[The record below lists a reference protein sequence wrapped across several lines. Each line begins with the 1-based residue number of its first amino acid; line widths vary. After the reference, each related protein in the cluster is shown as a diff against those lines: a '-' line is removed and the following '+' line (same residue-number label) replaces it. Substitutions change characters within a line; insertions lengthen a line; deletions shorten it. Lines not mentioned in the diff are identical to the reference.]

1 MIIQGLITKNRQQGF
16 SLFEVLIALLVLSV
30 GLLGLANLQGQSISS
45 SYNAH
50 LRTQATSLAQSMV
63 DRMRAN
69 RSHALQATNNYQTA
83 IDAQPPTTSVNC
95 LTATCS
101 EEEIALFDVRE
112 WKCNL
117 GLYAEET
124 VCNGFVNQSTLPNG
138 VGSVTAPD
146 VTTGLTTV
154 TVQWVDTDGEQHQV
168 RMFTGL

>member
-1 MIIQGLITKNRQQGF
+1 MIIQSLTTKKRQQGF

-95 LTATCS
+95 LTALV
-101 EEEIALFDVRE
+101 A
-112 WKCNL
+112 KKK
-117 GLYAEET
+117 
-124 VCNGFVNQSTLPNG
+124 
-138 VGSVTAPD
+138 
-146 VTTGLTTV
+146 
-154 TVQWVDTDGEQHQV
+154 
-168 RMFTGL
+168 